1 MHYGQAQPGSVLL
14 GGEEGVEGLD
24 KRFFREAGAV
34 VFYNDIHA
42 VAVNGG
48 AEKVDTYDFGT
59 QTFIADTQRVGY
71 YSLDG
76 SGGLF
81 LHGHLAELL
90 VYEGVSLTR
99 KQKNAIGY
107 YLETK
112 YALDTGYSPVGTLIR
127 VQ

>member
-1 MHYGQAQPGSVLL
+1 MVCAIFTNGIGTVYF
-14 GGEEGVEGLD
+14 D
-24 KRFFREAGAV
+24 AV
-34 VFYNDIHA
+34 NDRHA

-48 AEKVDTYDFGT
+48 AEKVDTYDFGA

-76 SGGLF
+76 SGSLF

-112 YALDTGYSPVGTLIR
+112 YALDTGYAPGGTLIR